1 MKQLTFLFAFLCL
14 YATAWAQKDA
24 VVDKEF
30 IDHKPQYRPW
40 QNSYIL
46 DKIEY
51 NKTRTI
57 LYFRF
62 VCEADPMAAAF
73 GGGTEA
79 VFYPPGH
86 NLAWYLKG
94 KNVRKDFN
102 MVEIRNVRRNGKMEK
117 KVVDAEFRSPAFMDI
132 NTVFTCEVHFERLPN
147 DLQFADLVEGRGKEN
162 DERHFNCFNVKLKT
176 WDSKELGD
184 EKDSDENIKRFN
196 DRYGVKEP
204 KKEKPKKE
212 DPKKEDPKKEDP
224 KKEDPKKEDP
234 KKEDPKKVPPTVREK
249 KDIRCGE
256 LMVADELKFQDNSTE
271 FLGTANIQRTLIA
284 LLEYLHDHPAA
295 TLTVYGHTDIFGDK
309 VKNLELSRKRAL
321 KIQRW
326 FAEKGIPQRRVAAE
340 WFGTTKPLFPEGNP
354 QNRRVEILINCNK

>member
-1 MKQLTFLFAFLCL
+1 MKQLTFLLVLCFCWL
-14 YATAWAQKDA
+14 NTSLAQKEA

-40 QNSYIL
+40 QSSYIV

-51 NKTRTI
+51 TKTKTI
-57 LYFRF
+57 MYFRF
-62 VCEADPMAAAF
+62 VCEANPVEAAF

-79 VFYPPGH
+79 VFYPPNH
-86 NLAWYLKG
+86 ALAWYLKG

-102 MVEIRNVRRNGKMEK
+102 MLEIRNVRRNGKMEK
-117 KVVDAEFRSPAFMDI
+117 KVVDAEFRSKAFMDI

-184 EKDSDENIKRFN
+184 EKDSDETVKRFN

-204 KKEKPKKE
+204 KKEKPKK
-212 DPKKEDPKKEDP
+212 DKPKKEEPKKEEP
-224 KKEDPKKEDP
+224 KKS
-234 KKEDPKKVPPTVREK
+234 PPTVREK

-284 LLEYLHDHPAA
+284 LLEYLHDHPNA
-295 TLTVYGHTDIFGDK
+295 TITVYGHTDIFGDAA
-309 VKNLELSRKRAL
+309 KNLELSRKRAL

-326 FAEKGIPQRRVAAE
+326 FAEKGMPQRRVSAE
-340 WFGTTKPLFPEGNP
+340 WFGTTKPIFPEGNP
-354 QNRRVEILINCNK
+354 ENRRVEILINCNK